1 MSDASKAR
9 QRRTEQME
17 SAPTAVSTIV
27 ALALFG
33 SLCVGAKTVISV
45 DDVQSVRVELDLSRV
60 VRQVDE
66 RFLSVAIDAS
76 LITKE
81 KFMNLLNSPKLRTLA
96 KALIPAFLRFGGTKQ
111 DFMKFNPRGRYF
123 QVRDNSSS
131 AVRGKLC
138 ERLELPPFLENRL
151 KQEWV
156 VQSKTLLQEELEGKY
171 KKIKFSEYAVDL
183 LYSFANC
190 SGLDLI
196 FGLNALLRTSKNTWN
211 STNAEL
217 LLKYCESRQYVMS
230 WELGNEPNSY
240 EKKAGIRV
248 DGYQL
253 GHDFVHLHQILQE
266 SATYHSTG
274 LYGPDVSQPRDHH
287 KDLLTGFLE
296 TGAKAITAC
305 TWHHYYVNGRDTSLE
320 DFLDPEVLDTL
331 ATKINEVLEIV
342 ESVSPGKKVWLGET
356 SSAYGGG
363 AVGLSDTF
371 VAGFM
376 WLDKLG
382 LAAKL
387 GLDVVIRQVLIGS
400 GTYHLVD
407 DNLDPLPD
415 YWLSLLYKRL
425 VGPEVLKAQV
435 LMNSGPKKPIRLY
448 LHCTNRKSTHYR
460 PGAVTLFAL
469 NLNKNEVTIS
479 LPAHT
484 ANSTI
489 EAFVLQSAEIG
500 QQNLYS
506 RSVKLN
512 GQVLKMVD
520 DRTLPPLKGHELSPG
535 ERIKLPGFS
544 FAFYV
549 LIEAQAPV
557 CK

>member
-1 MSDASKAR
+1 MKSAATASF
-9 QRRTEQME
+9 
-17 SAPTAVSTIV
+17 TIV

-33 SLCVGAKTVISV
+33 ALYVGAKTVISV
-45 DDVQSVRVELDLSRV
+45 DDVQSIRVDLDLSHVAR
-60 VRQVDE
+60 RVDE

-76 LITKE
+76 LITEE

-111 DFMKFNPRGRYF
+111 DFMKFNPRGRSF
-123 QVRDNSSS
+123 QARDNSSS
-131 AVRGKLC
+131 AVLGNRCHL
-138 ERLELPPFLENRL
+138 RLELPPLLENRL

-156 VQSKTLLQEELEGKY
+156 LQSKTLLQEELEGKY
-171 KKIKFSEYAVDL
+171 KKTKFSEYAVDL
-183 LYSFANC
+183 LYAFANC

-196 FGLNALLRTSKNTWN
+196 FGLNALLRTSENTWD

-217 LLKYCESRQYVMS
+217 LLKYCESREYVMS

-253 GHDFVHLHQILQE
+253 GQDFVHLHQILQQ
-266 SATYHSTG
+266 SAVYNSTG
-274 LYGPDVSQPRDHH
+274 LYGPDVSQPRDHRR
-287 KDLLTGFLE
+287 DLLTGFLE

-342 ESVSPGKKVWLGET
+342 ESASPGKKVWLGET

-425 VGPEVLKAQV
+425 VGPEVLKAEV
-435 LMNSGPKKPIRLY
+435 NMNSGPKKPIRVY

-469 NLNKNEVTIS
+469 NLNKNEVTVI
-479 LPAHT
+479 LPDHM

-489 EAFVLQSAEIG
+489 EAFVLQSAEAG
-500 QQNLYS
+500 EQSLYS

-512 GQVLKMVD
+512 GQVLRMVD
-520 DRTLPPLKGHELSPG
+520 DRTLPLLKGRELPPG
-535 ERIKLPGFS
+535 EHIKLPGFS

-549 LIEAQAPV
+549 LIEAQAAV